1 MQDDVK
7 KYAESRQLVK
17 EGKAQEA
24 YQMVLDLIMKGTT
37 LWEPY
42 YEAGIFSFYNH
53 DFKTALGFFRMAARK
68 EKTTYV
74 STLDL
79 TNLLMMMGNYSEALG
94 IWQNKLSGQPSPNVL
109 GSFLEFLSGVS
120 ESSER
125 AEEFFKSRVGGPKI
139 EYPEFCKL
147 MRQSVLPQQVLITPK
162 EEIQPTR
169 VQYFNMQAP
178 TAPATIFPALSM
190 FNVSGAV
197 VSPYSDTVIMGD
209 KGIIPDYFN
218 LEEHLF
224 YDTFTR
230 RSIPLAGRDLLLVSK
245 DAVLGHLKRGVILT
259 SYAISNWAHFLT
271 EIMPIVS
278 LVEDLMIPTHVPL
291 LISKPFAEQT
301 LQFLN
306 LVKSPG
312 RPIEIISSKTLVDD
326 AIWFTPPTTVPFEY
340 LKSRCG
346 KQVHYSPSDLLFSPG
361 ALASLRARIESLGLG
376 SAEENRVKVFID
388 RNSARRR
395 VTNREAVVSYF
406 SDAGYVIAQPE
417 QLSLNEQIDLFSK
430 ASVIVGQTGA
440 GLANMLFAP
449 EGAKIIVLSGNPE
462 DPGPHS
468 YFPNLARALGHE
480 MHYMAFGPPTPDLH
494 IDFEVDLEALNQLEG
509 LH

>member
-1 MQDDVK
+1 MRDDVE
-7 KYAESRQLVK
+7 KYAESRQFVK

-24 YQMVLDLIMKGTT
+24 YQMVLDLILKGTS

-42 YEAGIFSFYNH
+42 YEAAIFSFYNN
-53 DFKTALGFFRMAARK
+53 DYKTALGFFRMAARK
-68 EKTTYV
+68 EKITFV

-79 TNLLMMMGNYSEALG
+79 TNLLMMMGNYSEALD
-94 IWQNKLSGQPSPNVL
+94 IWKNKLSGPHAPNVL
-109 GSFLEFLSGVS
+109 EAFMEFLSGMTEPS
-120 ESSER
+120 KR
-125 AEEFFKSRVGGPKI
+125 AEDFFKSRVGGPKI
-139 EYPEFCKL
+139 EYPEFCQL
-147 MRQSVLPQQVLITPK
+147 MRQSVLPQQVQITPR

-169 VQYFNMQAP
+169 VQYFNMEAP
-178 TAPATIFPALSM
+178 AAPATFFPALSM

-230 RSIPLAGRDLLLVSK
+230 RSIPMAGGDLLLVSK
-245 DAVLGHLKRGVILT
+245 DVVLGHLKTGVILT

-278 LVEDLMIPTHVPL
+278 LVEELMIPTHVPL

-301 LQFLN
+301 IQFLN

-312 RPIEIISSKTLVDD
+312 RPIEIISSKTLVDE
-326 AIWFTPPTTVPFEY
+326 AIWFTPTTTVPFEY

-346 KQVHYSPSDLLFSPG
+346 KPVHYSPSDLLFSPG
-361 ALASLRARIESLGLG
+361 ALASLRARIASLGIG
-376 SAEENRVKVFID
+376 STEDKRVKVFVD

-395 VTNREAVVSYF
+395 VTNRDAVVAYF
-406 SDAGYVIAQPE
+406 SDAGYVITQPE
-417 QLSLNEQIDLFSK
+417 QIPLNDQIDLFSK

-449 EGAKIIVLSGNPE
+449 KGANIIVLSGNPE

-480 MHYMAFGPPTPDLH
+480 MDYIAFGPPTADLH
-494 IDFEVDLEALNQLEG
+494 IDFEVGMESLDRLRVLL
-509 LH
+509 